1 MDRRKTTK
9 RLRLALAAV
18 LACGAAGCAGA
29 GSRDA
34 AAPPPEDRREVDPF
48 EPVGRKVFAFNLFL
62 DRTLL
67 KPVAYVYKEAVP
79 GQVRTML
86 RNFLR
91 NLLSPVVLANDA
103 MQGEFGRAGDT
114 ALRCLM
120 NSGIGLFGIV
130 DVAAG
135 FGIPPHD
142 EDFGQTL
149 AVWGVGEGPYL
160 VLPLLGPSSP
170 RAAAGRVADLVF
182 DPLTHLA
189 AGSFG
194 YTRTGARIVDSRAQ
208 NYDTW
213 EDVERGAIDH
223 YATVRSLYRQW
234 RAQEIRNGR
243 PPPMRALPEM
253 SLMLR
258 DGRDIRYR
266 VPDESTSLRPGRD
279 HAANCPASGALRGA
293 GVLDRE
299 RPGRCRDGRGVH
311 PRDGRA
317 GVLFPVG
324 RAHRRGA

>member
-1 MDRRKTTK
+1 MDRMKTTK
-9 RLRLALAAV
+9 RLRLALAAALV
-18 LACGAAGCAGA
+18 CGASGCAGT

-34 AAPPPEDRREVDPF
+34 AAPPSEDWRVVDPL
-48 EPVGRKVFAFNLFL
+48 EPIGRKVFAFDLFL

-67 KPVAYVYKEAVP
+67 KPIAYVYKEAVP

-91 NLLSPVVLANDA
+91 NLRSPVILANDA
-103 MQGEFGRAGDT
+103 MQGEFDRAGDT

-130 DVAAG
+130 DVASG
-135 FGIPPHD
+135 FGIPAHN

-160 VLPLLGPSSP
+160 VLPLLGPSTP
-170 RAAAGRVADLVF
+170 RAAAGRVADVVF
-182 DPLTHLA
+182 DPLTYLA

-194 YTRTGARIVDSRAQ
+194 YTRTGAWLVDARAQ
-208 NYDTW
+208 NYGRL
-213 EDVERGAIDH
+213 EDIERGAIDH
-223 YATVRSLYRQW
+223 YATVRSLYRQL
-234 RAQEIRNGR
+234 RARDIRNGR
-243 PPPMRALPEM
+243 PPSVRALPEM

-258 DGRDIRYR
+258 NGRDIRYR
-266 VPDESTSLRPGRD
+266 VAGASTSLRPGRE
-279 HAANCPASGALRGA
+279 HAANCPASGGLRGA

-299 RPGRCRDGRGVH
+299 RAGRCRDGRGVH
-311 PRDGRA
+311 PRDGGE
-317 GVLFPVG
+317 GVLLPVG

>member
-1 MDRRKTTK
+1 MDRGKTTK

-18 LACGAAGCAGA
+18 LVCGASGCAGT

-34 AAPPPEDRREVDPF
+34 AAPLPEDWRAVDPL
-48 EPVGRKVFAFNLFL
+48 EPVGRKVFAFDVFL

-67 KPVAYVYKEAVP
+67 KPIAYVYKEAVP
-79 GQVRTML
+79 GQARTLL

-91 NLLSPVVLANDA
+91 NLRSPVVLANDV
-103 MQGEFGRAGDT
+103 MQGEFDRAGDT

-135 FGIPPHD
+135 FGIPSHN

-160 VLPLLGPSSP
+160 VLPLLGPSTP

-182 DPLTHLA
+182 DPLTYLA
-189 AGSFG
+189 AGSFR
-194 YTRTGARIVDSRAQ
+194 YTRMGAQLVDARAL
-208 NYDTW
+208 NYNQL
-213 EDVERGAIDH
+213 EEIERGAIDH

-234 RAQEIRNGR
+234 RAREIRNGR

-258 DGRDIRYR
+258 NGRDIRYR
-266 VPDESTSLRPGRD
+266 VAGAAMSLRPGRE
-279 HAANCPASGALRGA
+279 HAANCPASGGFRGA
-293 GVLDRE
+293 GILDRE

-311 PRDGRA
+311 PHDGGA
-317 GVLFPVG
+317 GFFLSVG
-324 RAHRRGA
+324 RADRRGA